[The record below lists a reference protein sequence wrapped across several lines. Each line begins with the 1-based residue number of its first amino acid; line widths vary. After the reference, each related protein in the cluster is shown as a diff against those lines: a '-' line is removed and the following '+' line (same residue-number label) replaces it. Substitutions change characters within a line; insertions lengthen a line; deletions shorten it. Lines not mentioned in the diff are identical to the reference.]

1 MTEKSIL
8 AMNWTR
14 GTRELETATQLTE
27 LEAIAVRVSLAYEL
41 QSPKQDEANRRIGN
55 NIEAD
60 AFHQLLEFCDNNTAH
75 RNKAADV
82 AEQKRQ
88 AAEIAADN
96 EWLGALAYG
105 DADLGTRFTIS
116 GGEVM
121 ELDAHLEARYE
132 EQNGGDDLPF

>member
-1 MTEKSIL
+1 MSKKYPVTFDHQPTQPRIEVCTFCGGKVEECP
-8 AMNWTR
+8 MMR
-14 GTRELETATQLTE
+14 GVCYDCYRRLISANVEDELKEITQTTT
-27 LEAIAVRVSLAYEL
+27 
-41 QSPKQDEANRRIGN
+41 
-55 NIEAD
+55 EAD
-60 AFHQLLEFCDNNTAH
+60 ADALHDLLEALDNG
-75 RNKAADV
+75 
-82 AEQKRQ
+82 
-88 AAEIAADN
+88 